1 MSSAAVVTGALR
13 VKRAQNGNKQNLA
26 NRANTMMIIIVL
38 GINILQGMYVLISY
52 IYKVF

>member
-26 NRANTMMIIIVL
+26 KPGKYDDDNYCFRNKYFARDESFN
-38 GINILQGMYVLISY
+38 
-52 IYKVF
+52 